1 VESARGMGMY
11 VVPHAYASQK
21 HATLHPQFMLLQTDT
36 LIIEPETRV
45 FMFFLDFL
53 TLSPKKT

>member
-1 VESARGMGMY
+1 VDSARGMGMY

-36 LIIEPETRV
+36 LIIEPETRGFV
-45 FMFFLDFL
+45 RFLDFF
-53 TLSPKKT
+53 TVLSKKT